1 MGKPGIA
8 IDVPGFGKRH
18 ILIAVSDYTGTHS
31 FGGAIAPDVKSRLRE
46 LATLVDLHIVT
57 ADSFGTAE
65 NELAGIA
72 LPYKLRTGRHDHE
85 KADYVSRFD
94 LQHVAVPRVPVAE
107 LADPV
112 NRLAIRYPSG
122 LAGPAFRAGGML
134 VWGFTALLVDRLL
147 ALGGWEL
154 PWDAGSP
161 QDLPASALGQRP
173 PA

>member
-94 LQHVAVPRVPVAE
+94 LQHVAAYGNGNNDRLMLQAVKEGGGLSIAVDNGEGCAMDAMRHADLFVVGAANAID
-107 LADPV
+107 LLLDPV
-112 NRLAIRYPSG
+112 RLKATLR
-122 LAGPAFRAGGML
+122 F
-134 VWGFTALLVDRLL
+134 
-147 ALGGWEL
+147 
-154 PWDAGSP
+154 
-161 QDLPASALGQRP
+161 
-173 PA
+173 